1 MDWCEQV
8 IEKSEEK
15 TPFNTNSVFTPLV
28 QSRKIGRLIRD
39 YALQNCDNILEKVFC
54 SFYFLIYPIY
64 KVAYIRRGGANRQD
78 NLDSL
83 ERLHCRVAG
92 VIFNFAKD
100 LPSVE
105 VLTRA

>member
-39 YALQNCDNILEKVFC
+39 YALQNCDNILEKVFRC
-54 SFYFLIYPIY
+54 LFFDCMRFI
-64 KVAYIRRGGANRQD
+64 K
-78 NLDSL
+78 
-83 ERLHCRVAG
+83 LH
-92 VIFNFAKD
+92 I
-100 LPSVE
+100 SVGE
-105 VLTRA
+105 VLTDKVISIHLKDHTAGQQE